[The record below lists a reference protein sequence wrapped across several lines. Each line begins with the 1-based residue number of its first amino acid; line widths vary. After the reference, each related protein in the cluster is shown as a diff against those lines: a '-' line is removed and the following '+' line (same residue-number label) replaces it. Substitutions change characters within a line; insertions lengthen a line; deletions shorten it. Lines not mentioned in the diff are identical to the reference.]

1 MRVFWNQLSLRLR
14 LFLSFGVLFAVMTG
28 LTLVL
33 QSSFYAQSRIESLLK
48 DELPLQLEHLGAQ
61 VALKL
66 APSLQVSRSF
76 AANTFIQRWIQR
88 GMPEADLPLLAD
100 EMAVVNTQLNAA
112 AVFLAANDGHSIQY
126 FHFKDGE
133 FNRRPMLRGA
143 AENAWYFN
151 YLSSQLPYELNLD
164 SNAFTGEQ
172 LQMFVNYT
180 GTAFNANGEP
190 VSVAGVGLDML
201 QLAEMISAY
210 RVGAHGRASL
220 ANQDGL
226 IEVSADDALITDMA
240 ASTELK
246 ALLNQ
251 EKVQVGEI
259 TYNDQQL
266 FVGVVWLADLQRY
279 LVVEVPRTD
288 FMAPIEQQLYQALLI
303 GAVLLLISLVFLY
316 PLAVSLSRPLQ
327 IFQRQLVDI
336 TRTLNL
342 SQRLETTDKAEL
354 GELAAQTN
362 SLLERLAFAISG
374 VQSSSARLTDTANN
388 LAATAGLVS
397 RNTDRQQEVSQ
408 SMAAAVEEMSSS
420 VAEITSTMEEL
431 SASSTQIADY
441 SQSVVDVAN
450 LTLESSKKGANA
462 MQHLQLRMADI
473 HQDSENSLQEIVQLG
488 SKSKEISKVM
498 DLINTL
504 AAQTKLIAFNA
515 ALEASSAGESGKR
528 FSVVASEIRRLADS
542 VTDSTHEIEER
553 IQEIQDSINR
563 LVITS
568 EKGANSIQL
577 GMQVSLDTAEDLN
590 ALVQA
595 ASKTSSAAQQISLST
610 RQQKT
615 ASSQV
620 VIALRDIANA
630 STHNA
635 QSVRQITEISEDMIS
650 MSEDL
655 SYLVREFHLAEPQQV
670 QIQALNT
677 LTKKQDV

>member
-14 LFLSFGVLFAVMTG
+14 LFLSFGVLFAMMTG

-259 TYNDQQL
+259 SYNNQQL

-288 FMAPIEQQLYQALLI
+288 FMAPIEQQLYQTLLI
-303 GAVLLLISLVFLY
+303 GAALLLLSLAFLY

-327 IFQRQLVDI
+327 IFQRQLVEI

-342 SQRLETTDKAEL
+342 SQRLKTKDKAEL

-374 VQSSSARLTDTANN
+374 VQKSSARLTDTANN
-388 LAATAGLVS
+388 LACTAGLVS

-655 SYLVREFHLAEPQQV
+655 SYLVREFHLAEPQQT
-670 QIQALNT
+670 QALNT

>member
-259 TYNDQQL
+259 SYNNQQL
-266 FVGVVWLADLQRY
+266 FVGVVWLADLQPY

-288 FMAPIEQQLYQALLI
+288 FMAPIEQQLYQTLLI
-303 GAVLLLISLVFLY
+303 GAALLLLSLAFLY

-327 IFQRQLVDI
+327 IFQRQLVEI

-342 SQRLETTDKAEL
+342 SQRLKTKDKAEL

-374 VQSSSARLTDTANN
+374 VQKSSARLTDTANN
-388 LAATAGLVS
+388 LACTAGLVS

-610 RQQKT
+610 QQQKT

-655 SYLVREFHLAEPQQV
+655 SYLVREFHLAEPQQT
-670 QIQALNT
+670 QALNT